1 MTIYDK
7 PIRNGLEQPN
17 TEYLREL
24 RELYGEP
31 DYEPTDDTYDPAAI
45 MEREAAQAADLIL
58 SQEIEESD
66 EDCCCAAEGL
76 ALMDRDVHGESPIS
90 QVAPMRLTIRQAS

>member
-1 MTIYDK
+1 MKLDT
-7 PIRNGLEQPN
+7 PISNGLEQPS

-24 RELYGEP
+24 RAMYDESS
-31 DYEPTDDTYDPAAI
+31 DDTYDPAAI

-58 SQEIEESD
+58 SQEIEDSD

-76 ALMDRDVHGESPIS
+76 ALLDRDVHGESPLA

>member
-17 TEYLREL
+17 NEYLREL
-24 RELYGEP
+24 RAMYDESS
-31 DYEPTDDTYDPAAI
+31 DDFIHPAALL
-45 MEREAAQAADLIL
+45 AATDQQTADLIL

-76 ALMDRDVHGESPIS
+76 ALLDRDVHGESPIS

>member
-1 MTIYDK
+1 MKLDT
-7 PIRNGLEQPN
+7 PISNGLEQPN

-24 RELYGEP
+24 RSMYDESSDDIGNPCALLAA
-31 DYEPTDDTYDPAAI
+31 TDQQTT
-45 MEREAAQAADLIL
+45 DLIL

-76 ALMDRDVHGESPIS
+76 SLLDRDVHGESPLT